1 MGAAIVR
8 RARGVDQH
16 SKLGQRVERDKDRT
30 GGQRRADHPI
40 GHPHWDG
47 GDVLVVI
54 RQPELAPRAYRP
66 PHDEGLAV
74 QRMPRIVDRDL
85 LSVVGRM

>member
-8 RARGVDQH
+8 RVRGVDQQ
-16 SKLGQRVERDKDRT
+16 SKLGQRFEGDEDRT
-30 GGQRRADHPI
+30 GGQRRARHAI
-40 GHPHWDG
+40 SHPHRDCG
-47 GDVLVVI
+47 CVLVVV
-54 RQPELAPRAYRP
+54 RQPELAARACRA
-66 PHDEGLAV
+66 PHEKGLAV